1 MDPQISQPLTT
12 PSPLIQPANT
22 DNKRKF
28 IIIGAL
34 VFLAFIIALVVLL
47 LTSQKQSR
55 TSTTTPTPT
64 GTPSTSSTQTKLPAE
79 TKPTLVPSVKWISY
93 TSTKLQST
101 SFPSYT
107 ISYPETWTRDV
118 ENDGVTDSI
127 VLVKGEY
134 SIKIFQAPAEGG
146 LCVFEDPLPTGNPFV
161 QDFRGKKFVEVANS
175 AGEMRRIAKPSQNSF
190 TNYTFCMKTTTSN
203 GSYGMPTIFG
213 FITYSVP
220 DNEDKNMLAE
230 MDQIIQT
237 LKTAK

>member
-1 MDPQISQPLTT
+1 MEPQVTQPI
-12 PSPLIQPANT
+12 PVSPPLMQPAS

-28 IIIGAL
+28 IILGAL
-34 VFLAFIIALVVLL
+34 VFLAFIIALVVLFF
-47 LTSQKQSR
+47 TSQKQSK
-55 TSTTTPTPT
+55 TSATTPTPT
-64 GTPSTSSTQTKLPAE
+64 GNPSTSTQTKLPDE
-79 TKPTLVPSVKWISY
+79 TKPTLAPSVKWVSY

-146 LCVFEDPLPTGNPFV
+146 QCVFDDPLPTGSPFV
-161 QDFRGKKFVEVANS
+161 QDFRGKQFVEIVTDSGN
-175 AGEMRRIAKPSQNSF
+175 MRRIPKPSQNTF
-190 TNYTFCMKTTTSN
+190 TNYTFCMRTPTSN
-203 GSYGMPTIFG
+203 GSYGMPTTFG

-220 DNEDKNMLAE
+220 DQEDKSILSE
-230 MDQIIQT
+230 MDQIIKT
-237 LKTAK
+237 LKTVK

>member
-34 VFLAFIIALVVLL
+34 VFLAFIIALVILL
-47 LTSQKQSR
+47 FTSQKQSK
-55 TSTTTPTPT
+55 TSATTPAPT
-64 GTPSTSSTQTKLPAE
+64 DTSSTSTQTRLPAE
-79 TKPTLVPSVKWISY
+79 TKPTLAPSVKWISY
-93 TSTKLQST
+93 TSTKLHST

-161 QDFRGKKFVEVANS
+161 QDFRGKKYVEVANS

-190 TNYTFCMKTTTSN
+190 TNYVFCMKTATTS
-203 GSYGMPTIFG
+203 GSYGMPTTFG

-220 DNEDKNMLAE
+220 DNEDKNILAE